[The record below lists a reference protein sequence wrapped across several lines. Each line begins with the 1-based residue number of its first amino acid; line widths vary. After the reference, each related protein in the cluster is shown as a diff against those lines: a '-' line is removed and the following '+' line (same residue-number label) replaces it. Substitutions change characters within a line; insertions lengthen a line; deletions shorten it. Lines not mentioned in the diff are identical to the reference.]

1 MRNPLTRDTLLSLFS
16 APLIWTAHF
25 VLCYGLVSLA
35 CAYGFPG
42 ARIGVGLL
50 TVIALALLGAVAWFN
65 LAKWRAVRH
74 SKAPDAGMQAFFA
87 LNSLMLC
94 GLSAVALVWVALP
107 AALLPTCAA

>member
-1 MRNPLTRDTLLSLFS
+1 MRNLLTRDTLLSLFAS
-16 APLIWTAHF
+16 PLIWTAHF

-35 CAYGFPG
+35 CAYGFAG

-50 TVIALALLGAVAWFN
+50 TVIALALLGAVAGFH
-65 LAKWRAVRH
+65 LAKRRAVRH